1 MHGEHFSRADLNE
14 RTGLIIKAAMKV
26 HSFLGPGLLESAYQ
40 ACLAYELRKLGFT
53 VEENVPIPLI
63 YEELRVPI
71 AYRTDLIVDDA
82 VLVELKAIQQALER
96 HEAQLQTQLTLG
108 QYRVGL
114 LINFHEKHLRDGICR
129 RVNKF

>member
-1 MHGEHFSRADLNE
+1 MHGEHLSRADLNH

-40 ACLAYELRKLGFT
+40 ACLAYELRKLGFV

-96 HEAQLQTQLTLG
+96 HEAQLQTQLKLG

-114 LINFHEKHLRDGICR
+114 LINFHEEHLRDGIRR
-129 RVNKF
+129 RVNNF